1 MSKHL
6 PSGQI
11 SYHLVKSADS
21 LSNQRAHGPVQART
35 AAADPQNTAV
45 VGTGCRPVPKTS
57 GRSAPEQPPIRRASL
72 VGRGGRGSDRKA
84 SMPRARPSRSRRR
97 NTMREDVPAAHHHVA
112 ANKTPQPSE
121 FEHKPRVSL
130 RENLWAAPRAGAR
143 ARARACAPS
152 TCRAGLLASTDW
164 GAGGGGGAQAAAPLA
179 PLRTGRR
186 NTVAKAGSAGGQA
199 HVLHRLALPP
209 LTSHRCLATRS
220 SIAKS
225 ESSIRDLF
233 SSPPSEL
240 PSRLRCPGP
249 LSESSI

>member
-1 MSKHL
+1 M
-6 PSGQI
+6 
-11 SYHLVKSADS
+11 VKSADS

-35 AAADPQNTAV
+35 AAAGPRNTAV
-45 VGTGCRPVPKTS
+45 VGTGCRCRRQAAGLRRNK
-57 GRSAPEQPPIRRASL
+57 PPIWRASL
-72 VGRGGRGSDRKA
+72 VGRGGRGGGPDRKA